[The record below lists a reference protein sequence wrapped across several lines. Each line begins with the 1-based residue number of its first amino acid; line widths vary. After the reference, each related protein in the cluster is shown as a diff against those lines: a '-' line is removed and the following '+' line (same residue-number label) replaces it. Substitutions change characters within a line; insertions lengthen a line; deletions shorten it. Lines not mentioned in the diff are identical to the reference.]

1 MLGKVTSGSSCSLTS
16 LLSLTLGVPDS
27 YDCPYSG
34 CQIPAVP
41 WLFQVTLTPPA
52 AVAIPDLSLP
62 NRASTQGVRV
72 KLLACSEDSS
82 GSWEPECGAGGS
94 GSARWALALEMRPRE
109 EPPVLSS
116 PRNTCYPPG
125 RPLQP
130 SRALGLASHP
140 VNPELSEHSC
150 LPEVAEL
157 ILSHYSLP

>member
-1 MLGKVTSGSSCSLTS
+1 MLGKVTSGSSCSLTP

-41 WLFQVTLTPPA
+41 WLLRVTLTPPA
-52 AVAIPDLSLP
+52 AIAIPDLSLP
-62 NRASTQGVRV
+62 HGASTRGVRV

-94 GSARWALALEMRPRE
+94 GSARWALALEMQPRE
-109 EPPVLSS
+109 EPPILSS

-125 RPLQP
+125 RPP
-130 SRALGLASHP
+130 SAITGPGTGLTP
-140 VNPELSEHSC
+140 CKPGTF
-150 LPEVAEL
+150 
-157 ILSHYSLP
+157 